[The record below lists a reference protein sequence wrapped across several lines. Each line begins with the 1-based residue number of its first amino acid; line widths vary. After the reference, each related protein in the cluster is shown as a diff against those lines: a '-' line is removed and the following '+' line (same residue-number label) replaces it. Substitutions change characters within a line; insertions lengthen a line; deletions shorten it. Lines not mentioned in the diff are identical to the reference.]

1 VKEEVSNID
10 SRPLDNSG
18 TSPGQEEYFLQTT
31 PLIRQIT
38 HSKLNSSYYDAVE
51 DIAQKVLLKL
61 WQWRVRR
68 AANNLSADE
77 WQRLANTATQN
88 EIKTFYTRKFHSE
101 VPLSEVEDE
110 GNTNY
115 KSSGDI
121 ASNEIEGNTNVE
133 TRSMIVFI
141 WKAILDLSPRQRF
154 ALLLQKPEL
163 ITQLI
168 ASGQCS
174 VAEIGKILDLSE
186 SELLRILEELPYSDE
201 QIGLAYELTYSE
213 KLMPVQVWKAR
224 SKARLKMAKI
234 LKELL

>member
-1 VKEEVSNID
+1 MKTE
-10 SRPLDNSG
+10 
-18 TSPGQEEYFLQTT
+18 TSKIEPSTIEDTGAIAGQEEYFLQTT

-38 HSKLNSSYYDAVE
+38 YSKLNSSYYDAVE

-68 AANNLSADE
+68 AANDLSADE

-88 EIKTFYTRKFHSE
+88 EIKTFYTQKFHSE
-101 VPLSEVEDE
+101 VPLSQVEDDE
-110 GNTNY
+110 SIPRSRIDKFTV
-115 KSSGDI
+115 
-121 ASNEIEGNTNVE
+121 NEIEGNTSAE
-133 TRSMIVFI
+133 TRSLIVFV
-141 WKAILDLSPRQRF
+141 WKGINELTFRQRF

-174 VAEIGKILDLSE
+174 IGEIAGKLSLSE
-186 SELLRILEELPYSDE
+186 PELLQILEELPYSDE
-201 QIGLAYELTYSE
+201 QVAKAYEKACGE
-213 KLMPVQVWKAR
+213 KLETVQVWKAR

-234 LKELL
+234 LKGLL